1 MVQRKVPNKLGI
13 QADHVKSDK
22 LLANLKKPS
31 SSQYQ
36 DGKNRGADMKKKI
49 KKSRSI
55 KLSDIESLR
64 SSPTRRNLSQPGK
77 PPPAIPQKQ
86 QQQPL
91 IKASDGS
98 PNYMKSTSCFE
109 ARKEQS
115 QVSPRNN
122 QTGAESKNM
131 SRRSSSNSE
140 HSSASG
146 NKPARALTRTS
157 SLKLART
164 LTKTPSFKPARAS
177 AKKSSRVVL
186 CADMN
191 AQRSTC
197 SSTIKDS
204 KFPPYLMLSPGA
216 TESEGTSVMKVCP
229 YTYCSLNGHHHS
241 PLPPLKCFLS
251 ARRRLLK
258 IQKSMK
264 MEALSP
270 RRVEKP
276 ITAKP
281 SSKGVE
287 EIDAAKLIFDDKS
300 ADKEDVEIEFFIE
313 IYGKSK
319 DNGDKAEIVEVSG
332 DVAKHSDKE
341 QVAESLSDR
350 SAQSEVDFEGKLQQG
365 DDIIAKEMETT
376 ESLPGEQVKDTDE
389 EFLCILAQENAN
401 MGSFCNGIEADDAD
415 SEATNMEWEEERL
428 SASEL
433 NSEANY
439 SIMTDDESFVY
450 VGCSSNIKNPDFHDD
465 CMIRS
470 DDIDSSCSEMI
481 LSDELLQELFAEE
494 GASSEAQSDDD
505 SALHIMHQN
514 SEIHESSQASESLKC
529 IHLVST
535 EDSFEESKTA
545 EEENGQS
552 ETNLISTEIPSA
564 SMEEPIAEPRATSED
579 IQEKNKVA
587 EINPQLEDDETNCTS
602 KAADDVSTDEQ
613 KHKTLQDDGDEME
626 EKEQADDAKILI
638 EIQSSDVSC
647 CYSEADQ
654 VSNSIEENVDDG
666 FTDETQNYLSIVQ
679 SESYS
684 FVEDQNKE
692 KDQGDAKNFKI
703 SSSMHDEGQSNP
715 RMIESNSFEESI
727 EEVERMEVEDYTSSD
742 AADVSTVAKG
752 ATSPETERTFFP
764 AGSNSTQEL
773 PDSCNS
779 QKWTIRRKRH
789 MKDEEELREF
799 NPREPNYL
807 PLVPGPEAEKVDLRQ
822 QMIDDR
828 KNAEEWMVDYHLQQ
842 AVTKLA
848 PARKRKVALLVEAFE
863 TVMPTSKFETH
874 LSSSTAAFVHARP
887 MQACS

>member
-64 SSPTRRNLSQPGK
+64 SSPTRRNISQPGK
-77 PPPAIPQKQ
+77 PPPAISQKQ

-91 IKASDGS
+91 IKPSDGS

-115 QVSPRNN
+115 QVSPRNT
-122 QTGAESKNM
+122 QTGSESKNM
-131 SRRSSSNSE
+131 SRRSSSNSK

-197 SSTIKDS
+197 SSTMKDS

-258 IQKSMK
+258 TQKSMK

-270 RRVEKP
+270 RR
-276 ITAKP
+276 AKL
-281 SSKGVE
+281 SSKEME
-287 EIDAAKLIFDDKS
+287 EIDATKMIFDDKS

-319 DNGDKAEIVEVSG
+319 ENGDKAEIIDVAG
-332 DVAKHSDKE
+332 DVDEEVAKHSDKE

-350 SAQSEVDFEGKLQQG
+350 SAQSEVDFEDKLQQWG
-365 DDIIAKEMETT
+365 DIIAIEMETT
-376 ESLPGEQVKDTDE
+376 ESLPGEQVKDADE
-389 EFLCILAQENAN
+389 EFLRILAQEKAN
-401 MGSFCNGIEADDAD
+401 LGSFCTGIEADDAD
-415 SEATNMEWEEERL
+415 SEATNMEWEEENL

-433 NSEANY
+433 DSEADY

-450 VGCSSNIKNPDFHDD
+450 VGCSSDIKNPDFHDD
-465 CMIRS
+465 DM
-470 DDIDSSCSEMI
+470 DSSCSEVIM
-481 LSDELLQELFAEE
+481 SDELLQELFA
-494 GASSEAQSDDD
+494 SSEAPSDDD
-505 SALHIMHQN
+505 SALHVMHQN
-514 SEIHESSQASESLKC
+514 SEIHDSSQASESLKC
-529 IHLVST
+529 IQLVST
-535 EDSFEESKTA
+535 EDAFEESKTA

-552 ETNLISTEIPSA
+552 ETTLFSTE
-564 SMEEPIAEPRATSED
+564 EEPIVEPRATSED
-579 IQEKNKVA
+579 IQEKNKFA
-587 EINPQLEDDETNCTS
+587 EINPQLGDEINCTS
-602 KAADDVSTDEQ
+602 QAADEVSNDEQ

-638 EIQSSDVSC
+638 EIQASDVFC

-666 FTDETQNYLSIVQ
+666 FTDETQNYPSDGQ

-684 FVEDQNKE
+684 VVEDQNME
-692 KDQGDAKNFKI
+692 KDQGDAKKFKI
-703 SSSMHDEGQSNP
+703 SSSMDDEGQSNP
-715 RMIESNSFEESI
+715 MVIKSISAEESI
-727 EEVERMEVEDYTSSD
+727 EEVEKMEVEDYTSSD

-764 AGSNSTQEL
+764 AGSNPSQEL

-789 MKDEEELREF
+789 MKDEDELREF

-807 PLVPGPEAEKVDLRQ
+807 PLVPDPEAEKVDLRQ
-822 QMIDDR
+822 QMMDDR

-874 LSSSTAAFVHARP
+874 LRSSTAAFVHARP

>member
-1 MVQRKVPNKLGI
+1 MVQRKVPNRLGI

-91 IKASDGS
+91 IKAPDGS

-115 QVSPRNN
+115 QVSPRST
-122 QTGAESKNM
+122 QTGSESKNM
-131 SRRSSSNSE
+131 SRRSSSSSK

-229 YTYCSLNGHHHS
+229 YTYCSLNGHRHS

-258 IQKSMK
+258 TQKSMK
-264 MEALSP
+264 MEVLSP
-270 RRVEKP
+270 RR
-276 ITAKP
+276 AKP
-281 SSKGVE
+281 SSKGVG
-287 EIDAAKLIFDDKS
+287 EIDAAKMISDDKS

-313 IYGKSK
+313 IYGKRK
-319 DNGDKAEIVEVSG
+319 ENGDKAEIIDVAG
-332 DVAKHSDKE
+332 DVDEEVVKHSDKE
-341 QVAESLSDR
+341 QVAESLSDG
-350 SAQSEVDFEGKLQQG
+350 SAQSEVDFEEKLQQRG
-365 DDIIAKEMETT
+365 DVIAIEMETA
-376 ESLPGEQVKDTDE
+376 ESLPGEQVKDADE
-389 EFLCILAQENAN
+389 EFLRILAQEKAN
-401 MGSFCNGIEADDAD
+401 MGSFCTGIEADVAD
-415 SEATNMEWEEERL
+415 SEATNMEWDEEHL

-433 NSEANY
+433 NSEADY

-450 VGCSSNIKNPDFHDD
+450 VGCSSGIKNPDFHDD
-465 CMIRS
+465 YMIKS

-505 SALHIMHQN
+505 SALHVMHQN
-514 SEIHESSQASESLKC
+514 SEIHESSQASECLKC
-529 IHLVST
+529 IQLVST
-535 EDSFEESKTA
+535 EDAFEESKTA

-552 ETNLISTEIPSA
+552 ETNLISTKIPSV
-564 SMEEPIAEPRATSED
+564 SMEEPIVEPRATSKD
-579 IQEKNKVA
+579 IQAKNKVA
-587 EINPQLEDDETNCTS
+587 EINPQLGDDETNCTS
-602 KAADDVSTDEQ
+602 KAADEVSNDEQ

-626 EKEQADDAKILI
+626 EKEQADDSKILI

-647 CYSEADQ
+647 CNSEADQ
-654 VSNSIEENVDDG
+654 VGNSIEENVDDG
-666 FTDETQNYLSIVQ
+666 FTDETQNYLSDGQ
-679 SESYS
+679 SESYGV
-684 FVEDQNKE
+684 VEDQNME

-703 SSSMHDEGQSNP
+703 SSSMDDEGQSNP
-715 RMIESNSFEESI
+715 VVIKSNSAEESI
-727 EEVERMEVEDYTSSD
+727 EEVEKMEVEDYTSSG
-742 AADVSTVAKG
+742 AADASTVAKG
-752 ATSPETERTFFP
+752 ATSPETERKFFP
-764 AGSNSTQEL
+764 AGSNPTQEL

-807 PLVPGPEAEKVDLRQ
+807 PLVPDPEAEKVDLRQ

-874 LSSSTAAFVHARP
+874 LSSTAAFVHARH